1 MTTNSRSGTYLDSNI
16 TITTGDYNGTANSN
30 SDWDETTG
38 NGEFILGTGVTLNM
52 SGGGDVSFTG
62 APIYKWGTITGAGT
76 YTINGTVFYI
86 DWDWALR
93 QAIDSANRN
102 GFLDEL
108 DEMAAGFIKSLQEGN
123 NC

>member
-1 MTTNSRSGTYLDSNI
+1 
-16 TITTGDYNGTANSN
+16 
-30 SDWDETTG
+30 
-38 NGEFILGTGVTLNM
+38 M
-52 SGGGDVSFTG
+52 SGGGDVTFTG
-62 APIYKWGTITGAGT
+62 DKIEEFGTIVGAGT
-76 YTINGTVFYI
+76 YTTNGPVSYI
-86 DWDWALR
+86 DWDGALR

>member
-1 MTTNSRSGTYLDSNI
+1 
-16 TITTGDYNGTANSN
+16 
-30 SDWDETTG
+30 
-38 NGEFILGTGVTLNM
+38 M

-62 APIYKWGTITGAGT
+62 DEIREYGTIVGAGT
-76 YTINGTVFYI
+76 YTTNGTVSYI

-108 DEMAAGFIKSLQEGN
+108 DEMATGFIKSLQEGN